1 MQNPSKSGTSNNGNT
16 SLMKFNSPESRKSDF
31 SKALSN
37 LFEKY
42 KETTTVIRQNNQ
54 VIANNASA
62 VDRLKKAINNGFR
75 YLFDMFQSFHQEST
89 GNQKTII
96 EQNSEIIELLK
107 EGKEDIDYLLVQH
120 NKTQALIICDGGS
133 LKELEEE

>member
-1 MQNPSKSGTSNNGNT
+1 MLNPSNSGTSNNGNT
-16 SLMKFNSPESRKSDF
+16 SLVKFNSPESRKSDF

-62 VDRLKKAINNGFR
+62 VDRLKKAINKGF
-75 YLFDMFQSFHQEST
+75 
-89 GNQKTII
+89 
-96 EQNSEIIELLK
+96 
-107 EGKEDIDYLLVQH
+107 
-120 NKTQALIICDGGS
+120 
-133 LKELEEE
+133 

>member
-1 MQNPSKSGTSNNGNT
+1 MLNPSNSGTSNNGNT
-16 SLMKFNSPESRKSDF
+16 SLMKFNSTESRKSDF

-62 VDRLKKAINNGFR
+62 VDRLKKAINKGFR

-107 EGKEDIDYLLVQH
+107 KGKEDIDYLFVQH

-133 LKELEEE
+133 LKEPEEE

>member
-1 MQNPSKSGTSNNGNT
+1 
-16 SLMKFNSPESRKSDF
+16 
-31 SKALSN
+31 
-37 LFEKY
+37 
-42 KETTTVIRQNNQ
+42 
-54 VIANNASA
+54 
-62 VDRLKKAINNGFR
+62 
-75 YLFDMFQSFHQEST
+75 MFQSFHQEST

-133 LKELEEE
+133 LREPEEE

>member
-1 MQNPSKSGTSNNGNT
+1 MSYPSNSGTSNNGST
-16 SLMKFNSPESRKSDF
+16 SLMKFNFPESRKSDF

-62 VDRLKKAINNGFR
+62 VDRLKKAINKGFR

-133 LKELEEE
+133 LKEPEEE